1 MSLSILFYKTRLR
14 KYEPIWLQLKLAGT
28 ASLAAPLED
37 HRRIVL
43 AVRKEKSK
51 DIAWKYACL
60 EQKERWKLIDTSTD
74 SLLTFKLEEAEL
86 LSYATLTPN
95 DL

>member
-1 MSLSILFYKTRLR
+1 MR
-14 KYEPIWLQLKLAGT
+14 KYQPIWEQLKLTGT
-28 ASLAAPLED
+28 ASLAAPLTA

-43 AVRKEKSK
+43 AVRKEKTK
-51 DIAWKYACL
+51 DIGWKYQNL
-60 EQKERWKLIDTSTD
+60 EAKKRWKLIDSSTD
-74 SLLTFKLEEAEL
+74 SLLTFTLEEAEL